1 MALSGNFFFLILKI
15 IISNDL
21 EKENSFT
28 ILVRDFFFF
37 FLHKTIELTRT
48 QRNLP
53 IHTINIYQPTKYRS
67 PATIEHTEIY
77 SIHC

>member
-28 ILVRDFFFF
+28 ILVRDFFFLIF
-37 FLHKTIELTRT
+37 YLFFIFLHKTID
-48 QRNLP
+48 NLP
-53 IHTINIYQPTKYRS
+53 YFIN
-67 PATIEHTEIY
+67 
-77 SIHC
+77 